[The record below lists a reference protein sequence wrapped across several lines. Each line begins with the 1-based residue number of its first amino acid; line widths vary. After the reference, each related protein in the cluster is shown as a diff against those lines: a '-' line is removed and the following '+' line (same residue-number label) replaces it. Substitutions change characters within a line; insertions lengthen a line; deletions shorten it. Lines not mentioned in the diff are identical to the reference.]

1 MSLTRKLINDLD
13 KSWSVILHKHFEPS
27 DIDFV
32 DRIYKDEL
40 TEVYPPQENLFE
52 AFKYF
57 TLSETKVVILGQDPY
72 HGPGQAHGL
81 SFSVPDGEKIPAS
94 LRNIFVELRHEY
106 PEMKSSPQLKCGNLI
121 RWAKQGVLL
130 LNTAL
135 TVEKGHPN
143 IYAKQWQ
150 SITDG
155 IIKDINDSVNNCVF
169 LLWGNN
175 AHKKETLI
183 DNKKHFIFKC
193 SHPSPL
199 SAHRGNW
206 FYNSQFRIC
215 NEYLKKKGKTEI
227 EWLYSNDEGEQLLQ
241 DALKECD

>member
-1 MSLTRKLINDLD
+1 MSVTKKLINELD
-13 KSWSVILHKHFEPS
+13 KSWSVILHKYLNPS
-27 DIDFV
+27 NIDFI
-32 DRIYKDEL
+32 DKIYNDEL

-52 AFKYF
+52 AFKHF
-57 TLSETKVVILGQDPY
+57 PLKETKVIILGQDPY
-72 HGPGQAHGL
+72 YKPGQAHGL
-81 SFSVPDGEKIPAS
+81 AFSVPDGEKIPAS

-106 PEMKSSPQLKCGNLI
+106 PDMKNSPQLKCGNLI

-135 TVEKGHPN
+135 TVEKNKPN
-143 IYAKQWQ
+143 IYSKQWKK
-150 SITDG
+150 ITDG
-155 IIKDINDSVNNCVF
+155 IIKDISNNVDGCVF

-175 AHKKETLI
+175 AKAKETLI

-199 SAHRGNW
+199 AAHRGNW

-215 NEYLKKKGKTEI
+215 NEYLKTKGKKEI
-227 EWLYSNDEGEQLLQ
+227 ESD
-241 DALKECD
+241 KC